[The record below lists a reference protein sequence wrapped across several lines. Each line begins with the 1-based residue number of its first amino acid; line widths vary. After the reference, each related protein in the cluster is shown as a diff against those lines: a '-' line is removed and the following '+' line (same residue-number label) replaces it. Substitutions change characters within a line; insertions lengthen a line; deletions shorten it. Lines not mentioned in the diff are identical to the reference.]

1 MPCANSAA
9 ATAGTVPARSGTGLR
24 VRLGSALILIPVAL
38 VAVVLGAPY
47 FDALVAA
54 AAGLMA
60 WEWVRL
66 CSGGRLPAAGV
77 LAIAVAV
84 AATVAVSFLPVWQAV
99 SIVAVG
105 AALVGTLAALTGG
118 APLWLALG
126 TLYAGLPCVAIL
138 WLRAAPATG
147 LETLLW
153 LLVLVWAIDSGA
165 YAVGRAVGGPK
176 LAPVI
181 SPKKTWAG
189 LAGGVAAA
197 MAVGA
202 VAGFLIDG
210 ASPWVLAAASLVLAL
225 VEQAGDLGESAL
237 KRRFGAK
244 DSSGLIPGH
253 GGVLDRVDGL
263 VAVILAVALA
273 SAVTGESVVAWR

>member
-1 MPCANSAA
+1 
-9 ATAGTVPARSGTGLR
+9 VPALSGTGLG
-24 VRLGSALILIPVAL
+24 VRLASALILIPVAL
-38 VAVVLGAPY
+38 AAVALGAPY

-60 WEWVRL
+60 WEWARL
-66 CSGGRLPAAGV
+66 CSGGRLPAAGI
-77 LAIAVAV
+77 LAITVAV
-84 AATVAVSFLPVWQAV
+84 AATVAVTFLPVWQAV
-99 SIVAVG
+99 SIVAAG
-105 AALVGTLAALTGG
+105 AALVGAFAALTGG

-138 WLRAAPATG
+138 WLRAEPTLG

-153 LLVLVWAIDSGA
+153 LFALVWAIDSGA
-165 YAVGRAVGGPK
+165 YVVGRAVGGPK

-197 MAVGA
+197 MAVGIL
-202 VAGFLIDG
+202 AGLLIDG
-210 ASPWVLAAASLVLAL
+210 ASPWVLAAAGLVLAL

-263 VAVILAVALA
+263 VTVILAVALA
-273 SAVTGESVVAWR
+273 SALSGESVIAWR

>member
-9 ATAGTVPARSGTGLR
+9 AIAGTVPALSNTGLG
-24 VRLGSALILIPVAL
+24 VRLASALILIPVAL
-38 VAVVLGAPY
+38 VAVALGAPY
-47 FDALVAA
+47 FDALGVVTG
-54 AAGLMA
+54 GLMA
-60 WEWVRL
+60 GEWARL
-66 CSGGRLPAAGV
+66 CSGGRLPAAGALGILV
-77 LAIAVAV
+77 TI
-84 AATVAVSFLPVWQAV
+84 AATVVVSVLPAWQAAA
-99 SIVAVG
+99 IGAVG
-105 AALVGTLAALTGG
+105 AALVGALAALTAG
-118 APLWLALG
+118 ASLWLALG

-138 WLRAAPATG
+138 WLRAEPTG
-147 LETLLW
+147 LETLFW
-153 LLVLVWAIDSGA
+153 LFALVWAIDSGA
-165 YAVGRAVGGPK
+165 YVVGRAVGGPR

-197 MAVGA
+197 MAVGV
-202 VAGFLIDG
+202 VAGLLIDG
-210 ASPWVLAAASLVLAL
+210 ASPWVLAAAGLVLAL

-263 VAVILAVALA
+263 VTVILAVAVA
-273 SAVTGESVVAWR
+273 SALSGESVVAWR

>member
-9 ATAGTVPARSGTGLR
+9 ATAGTVPALSDTGLR
-24 VRLGSALILIPVAL
+24 VRLASALILIPVAL
-38 VAVVLGAPY
+38 VAVALGAPY
-47 FDALVAA
+47 FDALVVV

-60 WEWVRL
+60 WEWARL
-66 CSGGRLPAAGV
+66 CSGGRLPAAGA
-77 LAIAVAV
+77 LAILVVV
-84 AATVAVSFLPVWQAV
+84 AATVAVSFLPVWQATC
-99 SIVAVG
+99 IVAVG
-105 AALVGTLAALTGG
+105 AALVGALAALTGG

-138 WLRAAPATG
+138 WLRAEPAAG

-153 LLVLVWAIDSGA
+153 LFALVWAIDSGA
-165 YAVGRAVGGPK
+165 YVVGRAVGGPK

-197 MAVGA
+197 MAVGIL
-202 VAGFLIDG
+202 AGLLIDG
-210 ASPWVLAAASLVLAL
+210 ASPWVLAAAGLVLAL

-263 VAVILAVALA
+263 VTVILAVALA
-273 SAVTGESVVAWR
+273 SALTGESVVAWR